1 MNIRL
6 ADSRDIDRLINLRLD
21 FFQECFE
28 PQSAEETARLVEGL
42 RNYYER
48 HLGDD
53 FLAVLAE
60 TPKGELAATAFLT
73 LLERAPSPVLPNGR
87 IGDVG
92 NVLVH
97 PPYRGQGLVTRVM
110 KRLIDEA
117 RSRGLSRIDL
127 AATPAG
133 RAVYLKLGFV
143 EHAGHTQLQL
153 PLLDGRCAGCR

>member
-6 ADSRDIDRLINLRLD
+6 ADRRDMGRLINLRLD
-21 FFQECFE
+21 FFRECFE
-28 PQSAEETARLVEGL
+28 PQSSEETARLAAGL
-42 RNYYER
+42 RAYYER

-60 TPKGELAATAFLT
+60 TPAGDLAAAAFLT
-73 LLERAPSPVLPNGR
+73 LLERAPSPVMPNGR

-92 NVLVH
+92 NVLVY
-97 PPYRGQGLVTRVM
+97 PPYRRQGLATRVM
-110 KRLIDEA
+110 KRLIEEA

-133 RAVYLKLGFV
+133 RVVYLKLGFV
-143 EHAGHTQLQL
+143 EYAGHTQLQL
-153 PLLDGRCAGCR
+153 PLTGGR

>member
-6 ADSRDIDRLINLRLD
+6 ADNRDVDRLIDLRLD
-21 FFQECFE
+21 FFRECFE
-28 PQSAEETARLVEGL
+28 PQSAEEMARLAETL
-42 RNYYER
+42 RAYFEK

-53 FLAVLAE
+53 FLAALAE
-60 TPKGELAATAFLT
+60 TPEGETAAAAFLT
-73 LLERAPSPVLPNGR
+73 LAERPPSPAVPSGR
-87 IGDVG
+87 LGDVA
-92 NVLVH
+92 NVLVY
-97 PPYRGQGLVTRVM
+97 PPYRRQGLARLVM
-110 KRLIDEA
+110 EHLIQEA

-153 PLLDGRCAGCR
+153 PLAQGG